1 MGPLITHYVRETSIT
16 VTAATTQSLRCVE
29 KRNIHGIVLSG
40 TVAAGTAAT
49 DANWAADVTDIHMTI
64 GGRVIIDHLTPAILL
79 AKYAF
84 NHAKDGALANNGCIP
99 ILATPDF
106 LPYRGSSKQFRWGML
121 KPNGDSAELNLWLTY
136 AAGPL
141 TITAIRPL
149 LIVDE
154 DDKTEMGMHIRT
166 LQYPSFH
173 ATTTDQEIT
182 TLPRDSNAIGALAYW
197 FGTAVGVISQFKVF
211 QDNLTVYDTIPA
223 AMFARELH
231 RAGLTVQANWTVL
244 PFLQNLDL
252 SSMLPLKGR
261 NKLVVTPTWTTAP
274 NAYVILQ
281 DLVYNGIKEG

>member
-16 VTAATTQSLRCVE
+16 VTAGTAQPLRCIE
-29 KRNIHGIVLSG
+29 TRNIHGIVLNG

-79 AKYAF
+79 AMYGF
-84 NHAKDGALANNGCIP
+84 NHAKDGALANNGGIP
-99 ILATPDF
+99 IYATPDY
-106 LPYRGSSKQFRWGML
+106 LPYRGSQKQYTWGML
-121 KPNGDSAELNLWLTY
+121 DDKGESAGLNLWITY

-149 LIVDE
+149 LIVDD
-154 DDKTEMGMHIRT
+154 DDKRQMGPHIRVV
-166 LQYPSFH
+166 QMPSFH

-182 TLPRDSNAIGALAYW
+182 TLPRDSNVIGALAYW

-211 QDNLTVYDTIPA
+211 QDGHEVYDTIPA
-223 AMFARELH
+223 AMFVRELH
-231 RAGLTVQANWTVL
+231 RAGLTVQAAWTVL
-244 PFLQNLDL
+244 PFIQNLDP
-252 SSMLPLKGR
+252 SSMLPLKGHR
-261 NKLVVTPTWTTAP
+261 KLVVTPTWTTAP

-281 DLVYNGIKEG
+281 HLVYQGIKEG